1 MSEKIEKI
9 HSGFYTWRDFDQNQ
23 IKPNQE
29 VANTANVYWANGDTE
44 VPSMNPT
51 VTAEPIRFNFS
62 DDTIKSNDS
71 KFKMVEPSKYVGPK
85 NDFSSYNEDDVERL
99 KIELNKYAKLP
110 SKMNKFSSSSSLK
123 GVSTNTEENII
134 QLTDNSGRQVLRF
147 EQNGD
152 IYVKNEFVT
161 NDFQIVEGF
170 REFLK
175 HYKLHP

>member
-1 MSEKIEKI
+1 MSEKIKKI
-9 HSGFYTWRDFDQNQ
+9 HSGFYTWRDFNEEQ

-51 VTAEPIRFNFS
+51 VIVEPIRFSFS

-71 KFKMVEPSKYVGPK
+71 KFKMVEPPKYVGPK
-85 NDFSSYNEDDVERL
+85 NDFASYNEDDVERL
-99 KIELNKYAKLP
+99 KIELNKYAKFP
-110 SKMNKFSSSSSLK
+110 SKMNKLSSSSSLK